1 MNIQV
6 TLKLQNVQV
15 NLRISNYICFIFG
28 NYLIQNY
35 QFRILFTAC
44 GCNHG
49 GPECDGFG
57 TCTKCGPNF
66 TGPKCDQC
74 KVGYY
79 GRNCDSNLLQIFYN

>member
-6 TLKLQNVQV
+6 TSKLQNVQV
-15 NLRISNYICFIFG
+15 KLRISTYTKLFNWYIIT
-28 NYLIQNY
+28 YLT
-35 QFRILFTAC
+35 LFFSEC

-79 GRNCDSNLLQIFYN
+79 GRNCDSNLLQIFYD